1 MRTGTGGDTQA
12 EHLRGVADVGVPVTL
27 SHGISPS
34 FRSWTGDLDGV
45 PARPAHKVMVVPSRA
60 PKIHHLAIIA
70 GEDLHVAG
78 HQEHEISVGR
88 GAPDADNSLTQG
100 RVDARGAS
108 EVVELR
114 EYFADKMSEQ
124 SNAESALAATRFR
137 HGAAHPS
144 LHVRSNW
151 AE

>member
-1 MRTGTGGDTQA
+1 
-12 EHLRGVADVGVPVTL
+12 
-27 SHGISPS
+27 
-34 FRSWTGDLDGV
+34 
-45 PARPAHKVMVVPSRA
+45 MVVPSRA

-78 HQEHEISVGR
+78 HQEHEISAGR
-88 GAPDADNSLTQG
+88 GVPDADNSLTQG
-100 RVDARGAS
+100 RVNARGAS

-124 SNAESALAATRFR
+124 ANAESALAATRFR

-151 AE
+151 AEGCTFIGRHPVVACRLPPLVSGTCNRRSQPPLVVP